1 MLMCMA
7 RFAGNAST
15 VRGGNVGLTAT
26 CGNTCVNAALLHEVQ
41 SLSVCVCVYVCVH
54 ELLHCTCHVV
64 LVSVVS
70 ILSQVLSGIV
80 MVVRTAMCG
89 CIDLDSGTDSPGRYE

>member
-1 MLMCMA
+1 MLMCVA

-26 CGNTCVNAALLHEVQ
+26 CGNTCVNAALLHEVH
-41 SLSVCVCVYVCVH
+41 SVCVH